1 MTTTRR
7 DSALA
12 WTLVTTLA
20 GALSPLAA
28 SAQTSSASTQTPAKP
43 ADQPQPPPAAGQPG
57 TPATQPA
64 GEEQKLRHEEQVVV
78 TASRTEQALVNAPA
92 TVSLIESRAI
102 MTSPATNY
110 ADLLRAVPGL
120 NVTQTSA
127 RDINLTSRAA
137 TGTLSTS
144 QLALVDGRTIYQDFF
159 GFVAWD
165 FLPINTSE
173 IKQIEVIRGPASAVW
188 GANALTGVVNVI
200 TKSPREMQGSTFL
213 IQGGT
218 FGRDGTGEERG
229 NGALF
234 AVSGGHAA
242 AVNDQWAYKVSA
254 GFYTQDALAR
264 PTGLIPNGTGTS
276 YPNFANE
283 GTSQPKLDVRVDY
296 DAPESKYKVVL
307 AGGFAGTEG
316 IIHTGIGPFDID
328 RGTYLAYGKMNYSRG
343 GLKLNTFVNHLDGDA
358 TNLLAVGTDGRP
370 LLFLFK
376 NTTFDVEASDVRSWR
391 GKHVFSY
398 GGNIRYNTFELSLAP
413 RGDSRTEAGG
423 YAQDEI
429 FLSDHFRW
437 VVGARLDKFSSID
450 HAVFSPRTTLMYK
463 PAAAHTLRVSFNK
476 AYRAPSH
483 VNNYLDVTIINQ
495 LDLGSLNPAL
505 AGRVYNFPVHAVG
518 NEDLEEESL
527 NAYEVGY
534 SGVVA
539 NRTTVSAAFYVNDTK
554 NSIFFTQTGSYRATN
569 PPPGWPLPPAV
580 LELIVLSGRFGPGN
594 GLPSEFSYENF
605 GKVRQKGLELGADT
619 ALTPELGAYV
629 NYSYQP
635 TPKPEGFDISELNLP
650 PKHRFNLGL
659 GYNSAKWLGN
669 FSVSYASDAYWQDVL
684 DSRYHGPTEAYTFVN
699 ATVGYKWRG
708 ERLVT
713 SLKITNLGN
722 QEIQQHIFGDI
733 TRRQVVGEIRAG
745 F

>member
-1 MTTTRR
+1 MTRLR
-7 DSALA
+7 LAFALFA
-12 WTLVTTLA
+12 MAA
-20 GALSPLAA
+20 GPFVGAVH
-28 SAQTSSASTQTPAKP
+28 AQPT
-43 ADQPQPPPAAGQPG
+43 PQPPPPPPPATPPAPPPPTQP
-57 TPATQPA
+57 PATQPP
-64 GEEQKLRHEEQVVV
+64 GEEKPKYEEQVVV
-78 TASRTEQALVNAPA
+78 TASKVEQALVNAPA
-92 TVSLIESRAI
+92 TVSVITSQTIEA
-102 MTSPATNY
+102 SPATNY

-165 FLPINTSE
+165 FLPINPSE

-200 TKSPREMQGSTFL
+200 TKSPRELQGSTFTL
-213 IQGGT
+213 QAGT
-218 FGRDGTGEERG
+218 FGRDGTGVERG

-234 AVSGGHAA
+234 AISGGHAA
-242 AVNDQWAYKVSA
+242 AVNDRWAYKVSA
-254 GFYTQDALAR
+254 GFYNQDALAR

-276 YPNFANE
+276 YPDFVNQ
-283 GTSQPKLDVRVDY
+283 GTSQPKFDGRVDY
-296 DAPESKYKVVL
+296 DAPENRYKIVF
-307 AGGFAGTEG
+307 AGGFSGTEG

-343 GLKLNTFVNHLDGDA
+343 ALKVNTFVNRLDGDA
-358 TNLLAVGTDGRP
+358 TNLLTVGVDGQP

-376 NTTFDVEASDVRSWR
+376 NTTFDVEASDVKTWR
-391 GKHVFSY
+391 GRHVFSY
-398 GGNIRYNTFELSLAP
+398 GGNIRYNAFDLSLAP

-450 HAVFSPRTTLMYK
+450 HPVFSPRTTFMYK
-463 PAAAHTLRVSFNK
+463 PAPAHTFRVSYNK

-483 VNNYLDVTIINQ
+483 VNNFLDVTIINQ
-495 LDLGSLNPAL
+495 LDLGALNPAL
-505 AGRVYNFPVHAVG
+505 AGRVYNFPVAAIG

-539 NRTTVSAAFYVNDTK
+539 NRATVSVAFYVNDTK
-554 NSIFFTQTGSYRATN
+554 GSIFFTQTGSYRASN

-580 LELIVLSGRFGPGN
+580 LELIYASGRFGPGN
-594 GLPSEFSYENF
+594 GLPSQFSYLNF
-605 GKVRQKGLELGADT
+605 GKVRQKGIELGVDT
-619 ALTPELGAYV
+619 PFTPEVSGYV

-635 TPKPEGFDISELNLP
+635 TPEPTGFDISELNLP
-650 PKHRFNLGL
+650 PKHRFNAGVAYNGPRFVGNLG
-659 GYNSAKWLGN
+659 
-669 FSVSYASDAYWQDVL
+669 VSHASDAFWQDVL
-684 DSRYHGPTEAYTFVN
+684 DSRFHGPTEPYTFVN

-708 ERLVT
+708 DRLVT
-713 SLKITNLGN
+713 TLKFTNLAN
-722 QEIQQHIFGDI
+722 QEILQHIFGDI
-733 TRRQVVGEIRAG
+733 TRRQVVGELRVG